1 MHHRNNYDIT
11 IIIIHISIA
20 HELGEMIDDQGH
32 KRGGAYSHSRT
43 ITQQTNNRQRTHK
56 KSCYIN
62 FNELTCNK
70 LTPFGKEYNNNN
82 NNNNNNGLIP
92 VIELTSRLFNKYNT
106 KVE

>member
-1 MHHRNNYDIT
+1 
-11 IIIIHISIA
+11 
-20 HELGEMIDDQGH
+20 MIKDTKEAEPIVTREQ
-32 KRGGAYSHSRT
+32 SH
-43 ITQQTNNRQRTHK
+43 NRQIIDKEHIK
-56 KSCYIN
+56 KVAIYIN